1 MKRILFLDD
10 DPKRIDEFRER
21 IGKLDDLDVT
31 IVETAHECIAHLG
44 RRRFDLVLLDHD
56 LGGETFCDS
65 DREDCGM
72 EVVRWLKQNRG
83 SHGAFIVHTMN
94 AVAAA
99 TMYFELIGMEFPTA
113 QAQFG
118 SQEFYANL
126 YAMIGRRPRSKS
138 ATKPQKSLGEKVSDY
153 FRSLRLRR

>member
-10 DPKRIDEFRER
+10 DRKRIDEFRER
-21 IGKLDDLDVT
+21 AAGMNLEVT
-31 IVETAHECIAHLG
+31 IVETAADCIASLSQ
-44 RRRFDLVLLDHD
+44 RSFDLVLLDHD

-72 EVVRWLKQNRG
+72 EVVRWLKANRG
-83 SHGAFIVHTMN
+83 DHGAFIVHTMN

-99 TMYFELIGMEFPTA
+99 TMYFELIGLEYPTA

-118 SQEFYANL
+118 SPEFYANF
-126 YAMIGRRPRSKS
+126 YAMAGGRPQRKTQSKQS
-138 ATKPQKSLGEKVSDY
+138 RSLGEKFSEY
-153 FRSLRLRR
+153 FRSLKLRR

>member
-10 DPKRIDEFRER
+10 DLKRIEEFQAR
-21 IGKLDDLDVT
+21 IAGMKLDVT
-31 IVETAHECIAHLG
+31 IVETAEDCIARLSEG
-44 RRRFDLVLLDHD
+44 RFDLVLLDHD

-83 SHGAFIVHTMN
+83 QHGAFIVHTMN
-94 AVAAA
+94 PVAAA
-99 TMYFELIGMEFPTA
+99 AMYFELTALHFPTA

-118 SQEFYANL
+118 SPDFYANFH
-126 YAMIGRRPRSKS
+126 AMVGARPR
-138 ATKPQKSLGEKVSDY
+138 QKSIPKQQRSLGDKVSEY
-153 FRSLRLRR
+153 FRSLKLRR